1 MICDAED
8 AMIADVLREAKNRM
22 NGAITSLESDLAAF
36 RTGRAS
42 TKLVEHLKVEQYGVE
57 MQLNQMAVI
66 SVPEPQQ
73 LAIRPYDRGS
83 MSAIEKAIMKSD
95 LGIMPNN
102 DGQVIRLNI
111 PRLTE
116 ERRRDLTRIVGR
128 RIEEAKVAV
137 RNVRRDLN
145 HDLKELKDEKLISE
159 DDFTR
164 GEKQLQDVTNSF
176 ISQIEEIGRAKE
188 AEIMEV

>member
-1 MICDAED
+1 
-8 AMIADVLREAKNRM
+8 MIADVMREAKSRM
-22 NGAITSLESDLAAF
+22 DGAIKSLEADLAAF

-42 TKLVEHLKVEQYGVE
+42 TKLIEHLKVELYGSE
-57 MQLNQMAVI
+57 MNLNQMAVI

-73 LAIRPYDRGS
+73 LAIRPYDRSS
-83 MSAIEKAIMKSD
+83 MSAIERAIMKSD
-95 LGIMPNN
+95 IGIMPNN

-128 RIEEAKVAV
+128 RVEEGKVAV

-145 HDLKELKDEKLISE
+145 SSLKELKDEKMISE
-159 DDFTR
+159 DDYHR
-164 GEKQLQDVTNSF
+164 GEKQLQEITDEHINK
-176 ISQIEEIGRAKE
+176 IDEIGRAKE

>member
-1 MICDAED
+1 MIRELLHDAEG
-8 AMIADVLREAKNRM
+8 RM
-22 NGAITSLESDLAAF
+22 RGAINSLENDLAGY

-42 TKLVEHLKVEQYGVE
+42 PQLIEKLKVEFYGVE

-73 LAIRPYDRGS
+73 LAVRPYDTKS
-83 MSAIEKAIMKSD
+83 ISAIEKAIMKSD

-102 DGQVIRLNI
+102 DGKIIRLNI

-116 ERRRDLTRIVGR
+116 ERRRDLNRLVGKR
-128 RIEEAKVAV
+128 VEEAKVAV
-137 RNVRRDLN
+137 RNVRRDAQN
-145 HDLKELKDEKLISE
+145 DLREMKDEKIINE
-159 DDFTR
+159 DEFF
-164 GEKQLQDVTNSF
+164 GAQDDLDKLTKRY
-176 ISQIEEIGRAKE
+176 IDQIDEIGQRKE